1 MEDWEKLANVHRN
14 GLPISRK
21 DPVTGDCDP
30 FSLKEERKHFRR
42 YHMVLFLGPK
52 AAMEEIKRN
61 NANEVRSGLVR
72 QLRSGEFS

>member
-1 MEDWEKLANVHRN
+1 MEDWEKLANVYRN
-14 GLPISRK
+14 GLPIGRK

-52 AAMEEIKRN
+52 ATMEEIKRN
-61 NANEVRSGLVR
+61 NANPNLENI
-72 QLRSGEFS
+72 